1 MNRTQLNRIDSNV
14 EVSKKRLFNNTS
26 KTNSKRAKTTS
37 AH

>member
-14 EVSKKRLFNNTS
+14 EVSKKRLLNNTS

>member
-14 EVSKKRLFNNTS
+14 EVSKKRFNNTS